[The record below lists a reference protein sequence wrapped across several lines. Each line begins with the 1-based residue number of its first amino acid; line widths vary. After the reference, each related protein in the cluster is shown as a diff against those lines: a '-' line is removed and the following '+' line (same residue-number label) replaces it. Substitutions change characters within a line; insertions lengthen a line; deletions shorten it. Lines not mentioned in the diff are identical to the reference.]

1 MSVRTPEMIK
11 SWLSKNQHRFDE
23 PAQFYGTEPNAVN
36 KDWDSS
42 KVRWLMLASW
52 VYAAAAGNS
61 SVPAV
66 YKAINIGREDFLC
79 DRFYLPATPR
89 DLRCFETAGMPVFGI
104 ESKHELRDFDVVGTS
119 IAYPL
124 LSMSFLKMLTMS
136 GMPARWK
143 EREVQGLENF
153 PMVMVGGL
161 SYGAPEVLAPVVDCW
176 FCGEVEDEPGNP
188 GIAAV
193 TARIAVFKETGAWQ
207 SDRLSCYKDL
217 ALEFNYLYF
226 PRFVD
231 VHYEYQDRP
240 LVDGDHPSKQVS
252 GYSSNLEGM
261 RLPITKRFVH
271 DMDKIVPL
279 DDPPLLFNDANMIS
293 GDIESGR
300 GCPAWCSFCAL
311 TWRQKPARQRSVP
324 YMVEYAQSLTE
335 NMGGTHLSPFSPDF
349 AMQSNKKRLI
359 SALLMGVSDEVDS
372 SSMRIDDF
380 IADDDFILLQVT
392 GGMRSVTLGLE
403 GGSQRMRDL
412 VGKGTRDEDVCE
424 AVSRGI
430 RAGVKRFKIYMIT
443 NLPGEDEGDIYRT
456 LRLGKKLADIRESMG
471 ASNVRIQFSWTP
483 LMVESNTPLQWF
495 AVQETSRILGDVLE
509 EFRNIKI
516 EGKIGERARHEK
528 LVLHQ
533 LCHRASR
540 DVGEAIIDAFLL
552 SNKACWGG
560 VPRDMAELLEAALR
574 ARGFHNGT
582 ADCFDERDRNDLFGW
597 EFISQGIDPDLMWSA
612 YQQMREFAE
621 LTDSHDYDSQ
631 LPAGYGGNEWIARCD
646 QQCLGNTCGV
656 CSAED
661 LKLRAAYIR
670 DGVLDDEVRL
680 SEVRPV
686 DERSQV
692 LRVRARLVRPDSHR
706 FVSNDHWR
714 YNVRRAAYRAAKHL
728 GLPGAVAKRSIRF
741 ASDSITYRDW
751 TSGVDYLE
759 FGLTS
764 RLSVPQVDSLVQA
777 MNEQMLSW
785 MRITGFEVY
794 PASAPPMRTEV
805 DLSLFELELDEDS
818 QVVEDAIEQWR
829 ESEYVKLVIKTEG
842 SWFGNVP
849 EEVNAKDY
857 VDGWWLVR
865 DGHRLRL
872 RMLVR
877 GKPNPY
883 AVYAA
888 LMGKVSWLDAAEH
901 VMTRLE
907 SFVTVDRNQLDF
919 LRPACNGCGLLIPVT
934 VLDVPYDPEWC
945 PQCKDKNAEVSR
957 GC

>member
-1 MSVRTPEMIK
+1 
-11 SWLSKNQHRFDE
+11 
-23 PAQFYGTEPNAVN
+23 
-36 KDWDSS
+36 
-42 KVRWLMLASW
+42 
-52 VYAAAAGNS
+52 
-61 SVPAV
+61 
-66 YKAINIGREDFLC
+66 
-79 DRFYLPATPR
+79 
-89 DLRCFETAGMPVFGI
+89 
-104 ESKHELRDFDVVGTS
+104 
-119 IAYPL
+119 
-124 LSMSFLKMLTMS
+124 
-136 GMPARWK
+136 
-143 EREVQGLENF
+143 
-153 PMVMVGGL
+153 
-161 SYGAPEVLAPVVDCW
+161 
-176 FCGEVEDEPGNP
+176 
-188 GIAAV
+188 
-193 TARIAVFKETGAWQ
+193 
-207 SDRLSCYKDL
+207 
-217 ALEFNYLYF
+217 
-226 PRFVD
+226 
-231 VHYEYQDRP
+231 
-240 LVDGDHPSKQVS
+240 
-252 GYSSNLEGM
+252 
-261 RLPITKRFVH
+261 
-271 DMDKIVPL
+271 
-279 DDPPLLFNDANMIS
+279 
-293 GDIESGR
+293 
-300 GCPAWCSFCAL
+300 
-311 TWRQKPARQRSVP
+311 
-324 YMVEYAQSLTE
+324 MVEYAKSLTE

-359 SALLMGVSDEVDS
+359 AALLSGVSDEVDS

-516 EGKIGERARHEK
+516 EGKIGERARREK

-560 VPRDMAELLEAALR
+560 VPRDMAELLDTTLR

-582 ADCFDERDRNDLFGW
+582 ADCFDERDRTDLFGW
-597 EFISQGIDPDLMWSA
+597 EFISQGINPDLMWTA

-621 LTDSHDYDSQ
+621 LTDSHSYDSE

-680 SEVRPV
+680 SDVRPL

-692 LRVRARLVRPDSHR
+692 SRVRARLVRPDSHR

-714 YNVRRAAYRAAKHL
+714 YNVRRAAYRAGRHL
-728 GLPGAVAKRSIRF
+728 GLPGVVAKRSIRF

-751 TSGVDYLE
+751 TCGVDYLE

-764 RLSVPQVDSLVQA
+764 RLSVPQVGSLVQA
-777 MNEQMLSW
+777 MNDQMISW
-785 MRITGFEVY
+785 MHITGFEVY
-794 PASAPPMRTEV
+794 PVSAPPMRTEV

-818 QVVEDAIEQWR
+818 QVVEDAIEQWQKA
-829 ESEYVKLVIKTEG
+829 EYIKLVIKTEG

-919 LRPACNGCGLLIPVT
+919 LRPACHGCGFLIPVT
-934 VLDVPYDPEWC
+934 VLDVPYDLEWC
-945 PQCKDKNAEVSR
+945 PQCKDKNAEASR